1 MVTSNLLPAELTSDE
16 VCLWAVGPGSG
27 AQSLNSPLMTTSRN
41 LVETNWQQIC
51 AMSKKH
57 CSRTGSRWRRPEQTD
72 GAFRRFNSVAF
83 LSRVCLW
90 AVPPL
95 PGTGHSNTGGERKL
109 KQPLFGRQLEAV
121 SKTAVDSQ
129 IGASWTGLEAVY
141 GQCPLPGTGHSKRGS
156 ESLNSLSLSLSVSS
170 ASGRYRQQMG
180 HDGSNVG

>member
-1 MVTSNLLPAELTSDE
+1 MGSGSKQWSPKLKQPSDDHLQKSRRNEQTGNKSARCPKALLPNRKQM
-16 VCLWAVGPGSG
+16 V
-27 AQSLNSPLMTTSRN
+27 
-41 LVETNWQQIC
+41 
-51 AMSKKH
+51 
-57 CSRTGSRWRRPEQTD
+57 
-72 GAFRRFNSVAF
+72 FRRFNSVAF

-141 GQCPLPGTGHSKRGS
+141 GQCPLPGTGHSERGS
-156 ESLNSLSLSLSVSS
+156 ESLNSLSLSVSTS
-170 ASGRYRQQMG
+170 SGRYRQQMG
-180 HDGSNVG
+180 HDGSNVGQVDVQLLAKR

>member
-16 VCLWAVGPGSG
+16 VCLWAVGPGSE
-27 AQSLNSPLMTTSRN
+27 AQSLSSPLMTTSRN

-57 CSRTGSRWRRPEQTD
+57 CSQPEADGVSSLQQRSIPQQSLFMGSAPPP
-72 GAFRRFNSVAF
+72 GH
-83 LSRVCLW
+83 W
-90 AVPPL
+90 AL
-95 PGTGHSNTGGERKL
+95 EDGGERKL

-156 ESLNSLSLSLSVSS
+156 ESLNSLPLSLSVSS

>member
-51 AMSKKH
+51 AMSK
-57 CSRTGSRWRRPEQTD
+57 STAPEPEADGVSSLQQRSIPQQSLFMGSAPPP
-72 GAFRRFNSVAF
+72 GH
-83 LSRVCLW
+83 W
-90 AVPPL
+90 AL
-95 PGTGHSNTGGERKL
+95 EYRGGERKL
-109 KQPLFGRQLEAV
+109 KQPLFGRQLKAV

-156 ESLNSLSLSLSVSS
+156 ESLNSLSLSFRVVSVGSVSP
-170 ASGRYRQQMG
+170 ANGT
-180 HDGSNVG
+180 